1 MGTADMVAHTSREDA
16 RKNWDAIWVDPGF
29 QELVKSEKTEKLVE
43 KVNGTCTRPA
53 NFSPM

>member
-1 MGTADMVAHTSREDA
+1 MVAHTSREDA